1 MTKVISIIDVKGGT
15 GKTTTSLALQKKLV
29 GRGFKVELLNEDILE
44 MARPVDRRIDILHQ
58 FDYIIVDA
66 SPGFTFS
73 GKLKVWVQCSEMLIM
88 PIAESTFALKTL
100 ENTLDK
106 LFALNMA
113 AQKAVVYTGNRNSAL
128 FQQIQSEV
136 RQKIEGT
143 KAIEVDLFAP
153 VLLDETWSTQEIQ
166 DQISDYIVKEMDQEL
181 NLLLEH
187 I

>member
-29 GRGFKVELLNEDILE
+29 GRGFKVELLNEGILE
-44 MARPVDRRIDILHQ
+44 MARPVDRLHQ

-88 PIAESTFALKTL
+88 PMAESTLALKTL
-100 ENTLDK
+100 ESTLDK
-106 LFALNMA
+106 MFALNMA

-128 FQQIQSEV
+128 FQRIQSEV
-136 RQKIEGT
+136 KQKIEGT

-153 VLLDETWSTQEIQ
+153 VLLDENWSTKEIQ

-181 NLLLEH
+181 NLLLER